1 MDFLRKLY
9 LFGDAEQR
17 AGAEKAIDDIWAGR
31 NGWCP
36 VR

>member
-1 MDFLRKLY
+1 MDAVRKLFV
-9 LFGDAEQR
+9 FGNAELR

-31 NGWCP
+31 DGWCP